1 MNSFNTIPI
10 TITELIKWKNEPDK
24 NPRTNRK
31 ISINGILYKYISFK
45 YEQYILK
52 ENQENKLN
60 NFKNKIFNLEDS
72 IDDKDPVT
80 LNTFW
85 IIEDGKK
92 KIVYSGNRDNLV
104 FYKDNHNLIRCFEK
118 ETLEYMKAHKI
129 TKNPITQ
136 EDIPSEI
143 FDSIKEKNLEEE
155 RKNMTIPEKALEV
168 FQKFS
173 SLSIFI
179 DSEWFLELSKEKLKK
194 FNYEASSFYK
204 ENLNQSQ
211 RNEISLDNKLNKK
224 ESELE
229 SMSLENIQLYILNE
243 IDILLNVKKEEL
255 KYMINYILIG
265 ALGIVIP
272 AIKELYPDFSY
283 AF

>member
-10 TITELIKWKNEPDK
+10 TVSELIKWKNEPNK

-31 ISINGILYKYISFK
+31 ISITGILYKYISFK

-52 ENQENKLN
+52 EN
-60 NFKNKIFNLEDS
+60 KIKYNLEDS
-72 IDDKDPVT
+72 VDDKDPIT

-85 IIEDGKK
+85 IMKEGKK
-92 KIVYSGNRDNLV
+92 KIVYDGNIDDLV
-104 FYKDNHNLIRCFEK
+104 FYKDNHNFIRCFEK
-118 ETLEYMKAHKI
+118 ETLEYLKAHKI
-129 TKNPITQ
+129 KKNPVTQ
-136 EDIPSEI
+136 EDLPNEL
-143 FDSIKEKNLEEE
+143 FDSIQEKNLEKE
-155 RKNMTIPEKALEV
+155 RKNMTISEKALEV

-173 SLSIFI
+173 SISIFI

-211 RNEISLDNKLNKK
+211 RNEISLDNRLNKK

-229 SMSLENIQLYILNE
+229 LMDLKDIQLYILNE
-243 IDILLNVKKEEL
+243 IDILLNVEKEEL
-255 KYMINYILIG
+255 KYMINYILVG